1 MYLGALLLLLLQ
13 ADRLQAE
20 RSGQQLHAV
29 APRPHSQGLDVPA
42 AGGEEEPQGPRRDDR
57 RLQPPAGARHGPGEH
72 HQRRRRDGQCLLL
85 CDNSHGVFLLRIDRN
100 LICEQ
105 CAGAAA
111 AGGADEAGL
120 RYRAG
125 GRFQKVHEGE
135 AN

>member
-1 MYLGALLLLLLQ
+1 MYLGALLLLLQ

-29 APRPHSQGLDVPA
+29 APSSHSPGFDVPA
-42 AGGEEEPQGPRRDDR
+42 AGREEEPQGPRRDDR

-72 HQRRRRDGQCLLL
+72 HQRRRRDG
-85 CDNSHGVFLLRIDRN
+85 
-100 LICEQ
+100 
-105 CAGAAA
+105 AAA

-125 GRFQKVHEGE
+125 GRFQKIHEGE